1 MKGRKFTSARSTNFK
16 PTAAPPHFHNESSKL
31 STLTTNVS
39 PSNTVFCPTVL
50 LLSCSDHDPLCLFLE
65 LVIFKL
71 YDCSVPNPQ
80 RKPEGPTP
88 NRRRS
93 SRSPTEGKPSRR
105 AFNIE
110 FCCLLVMAAAK
121 DGALNQSAENGLRVG
136 EAA

>member
-1 MKGRKFTSARSTNFK
+1 M
-16 PTAAPPHFHNESSKL
+16 
-31 STLTTNVS
+31 
-39 PSNTVFCPTVL
+39 
-50 LLSCSDHDPLCLFLE
+50 
-65 LVIFKL
+65 FKL

-93 SRSPTEGKPSRR
+93 SRSPAEGKPSRR

-121 DGALNQSAENGLRVG
+121 DGALNQGAEDGLRVG
-136 EAA
+136 DAASVEEVERYIFREVAASYVKNLTIPGS